1 MINYFVEA
9 GEFLIETLFGL
20 YILAVLLRFLLQLVR
35 ADFYNPIAQFLVT
48 VTNPVLRPLR
58 RVIPG
63 LFGVDLAAVAL
74 LLALEGVKLALL
86 HLMRGLTIAPAALAV
101 MGVVDLL
108 QFTLNVFLVSIFIR
122 VLLSWFN
129 PYPNPATQ
137 LLARL
142 TDPLLRPARRL
153 LPPFSGVDLSPLLAI
168 VLLVL
173 VQMLVLRPLLY
184 YGLALTRG

>member
-1 MINYFVEA
+1 MTNYFVEA
-9 GEFLIETLFGL
+9 GEFLIETVFGL

-74 LLALEGVKLALL
+74 LLALEGAKLALL

-108 QFTLNVFLVSIFIR
+108 QFTLNVFLVGIFIR

-184 YGLALTRG
+184 YGLALARG

>member
-1 MINYFVEA
+1 MTNSFVEA

-20 YILAVLLRFLLQLVR
+20 YIGAVLLRFLLQLVR

-63 LFGVDLAAVAL
+63 LFGMDLAAVAL
-74 LLALEGVKLALL
+74 LLVLEGVKFALL
-86 HLMRGLTIAPAALAV
+86 HLMRGLTIAPTALAV

-142 TDPLLRPARRL
+142 TEPLLRPARRL
-153 LPPFSGVDLSPLLAI
+153 LPPFSGVDLSPLFAI